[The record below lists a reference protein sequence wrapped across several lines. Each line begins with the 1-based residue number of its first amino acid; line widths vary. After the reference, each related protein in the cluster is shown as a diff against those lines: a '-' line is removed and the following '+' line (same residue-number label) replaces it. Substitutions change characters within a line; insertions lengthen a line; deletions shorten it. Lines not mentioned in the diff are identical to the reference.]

1 VVTCPEA
8 LADFHMDIAI
18 SPRTPA
24 RTCSLPRSAPLETN
38 LFGDEHI
45 GKVRVKELPDTT
57 EGKGE
62 PQRLD
67 ENRQL
72 VIRVPES
79 YSHPSHDARI
89 ISMHGDIGPIESLQ
103 PQYQR
108 DVGNITELRA
118 QITLEVEQRLALSR
132 NETFDNRSP
141 AKLTSIRTD
150 TEESK
155 RSSISTFIT
164 AKSFRSSVETF
175 RTANTGLHSITWE
188 STVSRFSTFL
198 WKIYHLE
205 IVFLLTKSQQ
215 ELMVRVAA
223 IREFDPGTLE

>member
-1 VVTCPEA
+1 VVTCPKA
-8 LADFHMDIAI
+8 LADFHMDIA
-18 SPRTPA
+18 
-24 RTCSLPRSAPLETN
+24 
-38 LFGDEHI
+38 FGDEHI
-45 GKVRVKELPDTT
+45 GKVRVKELSDTT

-67 ENRQL
+67 ENGQL

-79 YSHPSHDARI
+79 YSHPSHDAGV
-89 ISMHGDIGPIESLQ
+89 ISMHGDIGPIESSQ
-103 PQYQR
+103 PTYQR
-108 DVGNITELRA
+108 DVGNITELGA
-118 QITLEVEQRLALSR
+118 QITLEEVEQGSALSR
-132 NETFDNRSP
+132 NETFNNGNP
-141 AKLTSIRTD
+141 AKLTSIRTYI
-150 TEESK
+150 EESK

-175 RTANTGLHSITWE
+175 RTANTGLHSITRE
-188 STVSRFSTFL
+188 STVSRFNTFL
-198 WKIYHLE
+198 WKICHLE

>member
-1 VVTCPEA
+1 MVTCPKA

-18 SPRTPA
+18 GSRTQA

-79 YSHPSHDARI
+79 YSHPSHDAGI

-108 DVGNITELRA
+108 DVGNITELGA

-132 NETFDNRSP
+132 NETFNNGSP

-164 AKSFRSSVETF
+164 AKGFRSSVETF
-175 RTANTGLHSITWE
+175 RTANTGLHSITRE
-188 STVSRFSTFL
+188 STVSRFTTFL
-198 WKIYHLE
+198 
-205 IVFLLTKSQQ
+205 
-215 ELMVRVAA
+215 
-223 IREFDPGTLE
+223 